1 MDRGHGGRRI
11 GLMRSGLLEQIR
23 VGAGVGEREDE
34 FAYMPRPLL
43 AGPAVVVGLV
53 PAAVGQ
59 AASAA
64 AATRV
69 CQILGFLID
78 KSSDS

>member
-1 MDRGHGGRRI
+1 MRLLIISSATTCRSRPGTVAGG
-11 GLMRSGLLEQIR
+11 G
-23 VGAGVGEREDE
+23 
-34 FAYMPRPLL
+34 LL
-43 AGPAVVVGLV
+43 AGPAAVVGLV

-64 AATRV
+64 AATLV

>member
-1 MDRGHGGRRI
+1 
-11 GLMRSGLLEQIR
+11 MR
-23 VGAGVGEREDE
+23 
-34 FAYMPRPLL
+34 RPLL
-43 AGPAVVVGLV
+43 AGPAAVVGLV

-64 AATRV
+64 AATLV

>member
-1 MDRGHGGRRI
+1 MAAGVGCG
-11 GLMRSGLLEQIR
+11 SEQVG

-43 AGPAVVVGLV
+43 AGPAAVVGLV

-64 AATRV
+64 AAT
-69 CQILGFLID
+69 
-78 KSSDS
+78 